1 MADHNP
7 IIDQNFDQNSDNP
20 QKLQKS
26 PEATTIK
33 NVSLSALSEKE
44 DKFEKLTHPESDS
57 GDSDEIFEVE
67 RILDHHEKPSE
78 FNEIVQRY
86 VTPKEYL
93 VKWKGYNSDYN
104 SWEPFTSLQE
114 SCFETICEYE
124 RGLAN
129 QFHLL
134 ELENR
139 LLEGNI
145 KTGKTRPSSSNK
157 PVKNNKRV
165 RRNPS
170 NFTPR
175 GQFIYSLDTYPDF
188 RLWGIDEP
196 IKPTI
201 RKNGKKSKKDRP
213 NKYAKLPDA
222 EKIEDS
228 RNFTYLLKHP
238 ESDLENEQQILR
250 IKSSDLQSTEYG
262 QRQMCIYL
270 EHLLLPKFRIEW
282 KRLQEISEKNEL
294 PGMIRVVEPDAR

>member
-1 MADHNP
+1 MTDHNP
-7 IIDQNFDQNSDNP
+7 NTDQNFDQNSDNP

-67 RILDHHEKPSE
+67 RILDHHEKASE

-145 KTGKTRPSSSNK
+145 KIDKTRPSSSNK

-170 NFTPR
+170 NFTPN

-201 RKNGKKSKKDRP
+201 RKNGKRSKKDRP